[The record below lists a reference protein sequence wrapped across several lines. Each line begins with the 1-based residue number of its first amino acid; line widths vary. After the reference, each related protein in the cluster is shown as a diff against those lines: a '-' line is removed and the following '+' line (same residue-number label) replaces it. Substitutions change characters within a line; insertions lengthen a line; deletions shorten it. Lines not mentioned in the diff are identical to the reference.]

1 MAETRGLQ
9 KIDSALKG
17 LTQNLTYSE
26 ITHRGSMLKKEPESD
41 TLANLRLPKRSEAT
55 GTPPGDT
62 DAGRAILESSFCH
75 KKTSAGKSHFESS
88 L

>member
-41 TLANLRLPKRSEAT
+41 TLANLRLPKR
-55 GTPPGDT
+55 
-62 DAGRAILESSFCH
+62 
-75 KKTSAGKSHFESS
+75 
-88 L
+88 